1 MYWELGWDDM
11 GRGARWWLGYGADLD
26 QRPWE
31 RQSRQTL
38 QMRWACGSAHVHQLK
53 VHGSYGAAERFTKL
67 EFHMQTSNSRVRPT
81 GAVHTPGSGKS
92 RMTKKKNY
100 IHDENRPFLYTL
112 FLSVKYIFPHKTDH
126 SQE

>member
-81 GAVHTPGSGKS
+81 GTVHTPGSGKS
-92 RMTKKKNY
+92 RMTKKKNTFMMKIGPLY
-100 IHDENRPFLYTL
+100 IIPV
-112 FLSVKYIFPHKTDH
+112 S
-126 SQE
+126 